1 MDLRDLQIFQM
12 LSKTLNFAQ
21 TAELCAAS
29 PSTVTRCIQRLETE
43 LKTDLFQRTTQSVQ
57 LTTAGL
63 RLQSFANEWI
73 DNWNQLKLELQD
85 LNNTLQGQLKVFC
98 SVTASYLILP
108 NIITLFQKTYPKVEL
123 KLETGDSA
131 LAVGRVI
138 SKRSDFSIAARPD
151 SDYINIEYKTLID
164 IPLVFIAPKE
174 HKFNL
179 LDFAKIPVI
188 YPEQGMLKKR
198 IDEWFAT
205 KNIKPNIY
213 AEVAGHEAIVSMV
226 ALGCGISVVPK
237 AVVEQSPVSAN
248 IEILNLKP
256 DLKPFNVSL
265 CVNKTRLNEKIIEAF
280 WNMVDTINVIDNS

>member
-1 MDLRDLQIFQM
+1 
-12 LSKTLNFAQ
+12 
-21 TAELCAAS
+21 
-29 PSTVTRCIQRLETE
+29 
-43 LKTDLFQRTTQSVQ
+43 
-57 LTTAGL
+57 
-63 RLQSFANEWI
+63 
-73 DNWNQLKLELQD
+73 
-85 LNNTLQGQLKVFC
+85 
-98 SVTASYLILP
+98 
-108 NIITLFQKTYPKVEL
+108 
-123 KLETGDSA
+123 
-131 LAVGRVI
+131 
-138 SKRSDFSIAARPD
+138 
-151 SDYINIEYKTLID
+151 
-164 IPLVFIAPKE
+164 
-174 HKFNL
+174 
-179 LDFAKIPVI
+179 
-188 YPEQGMLKKR
+188 MLKKR